1 MHGTDQYSGTFS
13 QIDRIVCNNIDQ
25 AHNTKIVEPKTNN
38 NSTMIRTAAFIALAA
53 SAASFQPM
61 SARPAFVGH
70 RALHMSNKQE
80 PYYASYKSNTL
91 ERPTVQE
98 ENVVDTHP
106 PAMERQEMTTD
117 PVEQLETKKA
127 PKKTTPAKGGHGKDG
142 VFSPMVL
149 FVKGI
154 MGDQLLNKVRGKVI
168 SLHSDVIGSFV
179 DTSSTAFGD
188 AVLRSLFR
196 LADKDESGT
205 IDKEELQ
212 VALQSLGFTWLEA
225 KQVDGIFKRA
235 DADGNGSIEMD
246 EWMAEAPKTLRTNL
260 IKLAKKNGGEMGL
273 LA

>member
-1 MHGTDQYSGTFS
+1 
-13 QIDRIVCNNIDQ
+13 
-25 AHNTKIVEPKTNN
+25 
-38 NSTMIRTAAFIALAA
+38 MIRTAAFIALAA

-61 SARPAFVGH
+61 SSRPAFVGH

-80 PYYASYKSNTL
+80 PYYGSYKSNTL

-154 MGDQLLNKVRGKVI
+154 MGDQLL
-168 SLHSDVIGSFV
+168 DCAIGNQ
-179 DTSSTAFGD
+179 TMIA
-188 AVLRSLFR
+188 
-196 LADKDESGT
+196 
-205 IDKEELQ
+205 IDKTI
-212 VALQSLGFTWLEA
+212 GGN
-225 KQVDGIFKRA
+225 DGIDKRSDRLCNSLTVA
-235 DADGNGSIEMD
+235 SETQYQRAFALEIVGRSPDVFFSILKSE
-246 EWMAEAPKTLRTNL
+246 EHRHAANQTHQ
-260 IKLAKKNGGEMGL
+260 
-273 LA
+273 